1 MLLLHTIIRGAEEE
15 EAEDE
20 GGQAAKQ
27 VNAGANWDVV
37 YTKEVALAE
46 VVGSTYTFALQN
58 ITWHKE

>member
-27 VNAGANWDVV
+27 VNAGAN
-37 YTKEVALAE
+37 
-46 VVGSTYTFALQN
+46 
-58 ITWHKE
+58 